1 MVKNIKLVK
10 LVKRIT
16 ILKDELSYIERG
28 RQLIGQGLIRQALEF
43 FQKALKYYGNN
54 DKDIAIII
62 KIELGW
68 LYLTIDDFFT
78 AKKLFLQLL
87 EEVESKDSPLIIDIY
102 YGLSYAGVELSELE
116 QAYSYIQQG
125 QALAFKLNNDFRY
138 GWGYYFLGNY
148 YYAIAKM
155 DLAIKSLSQCIDLIR
170 TYEKQ
175 HELARALNLLGICL
189 KNSGN
194 FTKALEVYHEA
205 LTIYESLLEWKRIA
219 TLTNNIS
226 IVLMHQGEYTATYR
240 LLKKVEFLAEEQREL
255 SLLFEIK
262 SHLADLLILKGEL
275 HEAKH
280 YADYV
285 VTITRKLDS
294 KHKLASALGR
304 LGDFER
310 QLGNLEN
317 AEQYFEEAI
326 GLLQQTDIIEANI
339 SFELVEKYV
348 IFLMRIG
355 EHSKA
360 EHYINEYEELLHKNA
375 VLVYSP
381 HFKVLRGLLEWQL
394 ENRGTAIQ
402 LFNQALKEA
411 LELHVYEIQ
420 VRACLFSAEIQLELF
435 QLRGKHIFYTEAMG
449 FIEQAYSLAGYAN
462 LYPDIASVRILRG
475 LLAAADFNFN
485 EAIILFD
492 QVIEWSIN
500 KGFKLQQRK
509 AEMLKNLVIQ
519 QKSLGNYQENLDKV
533 NVNSL
538 LFQNDF
544 DPTIALI
551 NTIKMFY
558 HQDFS
563 QYQFDAEKISI
574 IVYLLTPTG
583 PEPKF
588 KIISNDLEKG
598 TQLEELLTILGTSLS
613 FLIGAG
619 QSYTEGLFG
628 PLPVPR
634 LQHQSAMA
642 FTKHIKDIGELTDPR
657 WPGMN
662 YCLSLI
668 LYPKDIELFFFD
680 RKWLLDHFEHLVGS
694 IIEFK
699 QKKQTFLLTEWRNAL
714 VKHLQQQ
721 FQTFE

>member
-240 LLKKVEFLAEEQREL
+240 
-255 SLLFEIK
+255 
-262 SHLADLLILKGEL
+262 
-275 HEAKH
+275 
-280 YADYV
+280 
-285 VTITRKLDS
+285 
-294 KHKLASALGR
+294 
-304 LGDFER
+304 
-310 QLGNLEN
+310 
-317 AEQYFEEAI
+317 
-326 GLLQQTDIIEANI
+326 
-339 SFELVEKYV
+339 
-348 IFLMRIG
+348 
-355 EHSKA
+355 
-360 EHYINEYEELLHKNA
+360 
-375 VLVYSP
+375 
-381 HFKVLRGLLEWQL
+381 
-394 ENRGTAIQ
+394 
-402 LFNQALKEA
+402 
-411 LELHVYEIQ
+411 
-420 VRACLFSAEIQLELF
+420 
-435 QLRGKHIFYTEAMG
+435 
-449 FIEQAYSLAGYAN
+449 
-462 LYPDIASVRILRG
+462 
-475 LLAAADFNFN
+475 
-485 EAIILFD
+485 
-492 QVIEWSIN
+492 
-500 KGFKLQQRK
+500 
-509 AEMLKNLVIQ
+509 
-519 QKSLGNYQENLDKV
+519 
-533 NVNSL
+533 
-538 LFQNDF
+538 
-544 DPTIALI
+544 
-551 NTIKMFY
+551 
-558 HQDFS
+558 
-563 QYQFDAEKISI
+563 
-574 IVYLLTPTG
+574 
-583 PEPKF
+583 
-588 KIISNDLEKG
+588 
-598 TQLEELLTILGTSLS
+598 
-613 FLIGAG
+613 
-619 QSYTEGLFG
+619 
-628 PLPVPR
+628 
-634 LQHQSAMA
+634 
-642 FTKHIKDIGELTDPR
+642 
-657 WPGMN
+657 
-662 YCLSLI
+662 
-668 LYPKDIELFFFD
+668 
-680 RKWLLDHFEHLVGS
+680 
-694 IIEFK
+694 
-699 QKKQTFLLTEWRNAL
+699 
-714 VKHLQQQ
+714 
-721 FQTFE
+721 